1 MMLYL
6 LLLLGYDSLPPLPDL
21 SKVNLREPLLWVQP
35 QERSLY
41 LNGYLGQH
49 GGAAV
54 DLDLNT
60 FRAHGVFTRLDDWD
74 ETDMGSAEIAAR
86 IALPRI
92 WLEPQCNVRY
102 SSRDDRY
109 TQISPGLGMTVFTKP
124 VVATGRFTYSR
135 WLINDAEESEASGEM
150 VFIFDRID
158 YLPSLVMRGIYTEE
172 QLKPSIYMALHIY
185 GVHVELGSPVV
196 TGFPSPRAEIS
207 YSDPRIKTK
216 AAVQTGVK
224 HNTLDTY
231 FQPELPTRYRI
242 EVPAETINVAID
254 LGVSLN
260 LGNQVFTVGGA
271 YKEWLHRLNIS
282 ENFEISTTKDVRE
295 TNLTLSAHNN
305 LCFGNIDLRNALD
318 VQYNRSDSVIA
329 FLPDFGITDTFSIRI
344 GGLELCTDL
353 LYRSQRDGV
362 SKSLA
367 RYYTLGVQA
376 GFRVKF
382 LKLYMLVHNITDEQS
397 EIYDDYFLT
406 GRRYAGGLEIKQSF

>member
-21 SKVNLREPLLWVQP
+21 SKINLREPVLWVQP
-35 QERSLY
+35 QERFLY
-41 LNGYLGQH
+41 LNGYLGQY

-54 DLDLNT
+54 DLDLKT
-60 FRAHGVFTRLDDWD
+60 FHAQGVFTRLDDWD
-74 ETDMGSAEIAAR
+74 ERDMGSAEIAAK
-86 IALPRI
+86 IVLPRI

-102 SSRDDRY
+102 SNRDDSY
-109 TQISPGLGMTVFTKP
+109 TQISPELGMTVFTRP
-124 VVATGRFTYSR
+124 VVATGRLIYSR
-135 WLINDAEESEASGEM
+135 WLINDEEEFEASGEM
-150 VFIFDRID
+150 SLIFDRID
-158 YLPSLVMRGIYTEE
+158 YLPSLVIRGIYTEE
-172 QLKPSIYMALHIY
+172 QLKPSIYARLHI
-185 GVHVELGSPVV
+185 GGFHIELGSPVV

-207 YSDPRIKTK
+207 YSDPRIKTR

-224 HNTLDTY
+224 HNTLDAY
-231 FQPELPTRYRI
+231 FRPDLPTRFHI
-242 EVPAETINVAID
+242 DVPAETINIAVD

-260 LGNQVFTVGGA
+260 LGNQVFTVSGA

-282 ENFEISTTKDVRE
+282 ENFEVSTTKDVRE
-295 TNLTLSAHNN
+295 TNLMISAHNN
-305 LCFGNIDLRNALD
+305 LCFDNIDLRNALD
-318 VQYNRSDSVIA
+318 VQYNQSDSAIA

-344 GGLELCTDL
+344 GPLELCTDL

-367 RYYTLGVQA
+367 RYYILGAQA
-376 GFRVKF
+376 GLRVRF

-406 GRRYAGGLEIKQSF
+406 GRKYAGGLEIKQSF